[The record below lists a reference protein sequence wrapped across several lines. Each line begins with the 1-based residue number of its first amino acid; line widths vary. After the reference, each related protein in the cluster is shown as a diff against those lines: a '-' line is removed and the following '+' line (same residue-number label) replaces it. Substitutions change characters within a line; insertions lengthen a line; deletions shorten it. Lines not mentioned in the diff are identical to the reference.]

1 MGIPTCQLF
10 KMRLFLY
17 FLIYQQAQAIVKN
30 RVYFDDKI
38 TGVFDG
44 QCDGECG
51 ESRLEEAKTYL
62 EKIACKEIS
71 CRNETKFSC
80 ESTIDSEDSEI
91 QIIILED
98 GKITLITQNF
108 KVEFKNVDY
117 EQDFDCLIEKYN
129 ANFETGSD
137 WSHDPIDG
145 ASVAIENDFQLAE
158 IFFISIFS
166 GFAFIFMLGFIV
178 IGLKGFNVMAVV
190 FGAIFTLLII
200 GSIGAIGFFMYV
212 GEIDAAVGGG
222 LIGAIFGFAVIFAL
236 IMYFATK
243 SKKKS
248 KASSKSYEM
257 SNRSTI
263 SNPYEQQITAPK
275 MPSMRAARASPQFSE
290 VIYETD
296 YPVRGKKSE
305 AGQWDD
311 TVQRMSI
318 QAGKKAYQG
327 VDKKVKKSMKQVNEE
342 FKSVMNT
349 INSEKF

>member
-62 EKIACKEIS
+62 EETACKEIS
-71 CRNETKFSC
+71 CRNETKVSC
-80 ESTIDSEDSEI
+80 ESTNEDSEI

-236 IMYFATK
+236 IMYFATN

-248 KASSKSYEM
+248 KSSSKSYEM
-257 SNRSTI
+257 SDRSTI
-263 SNPYEQQITAPK
+263 SNPYEPKITEPRI
-275 MPSMRAARASPQFSE
+275 PSMRAARASPQFSE
-290 VIYETD
+290 GIYETD

-318 QAGKKAYQG
+318 QAGKK
-327 VDKKVKKSMKQVNEE
+327 VKKSM
-342 FKSVMNT
+342 
-349 INSEKF
+349 

>member
-1 MGIPTCQLF
+1 
-10 KMRLFLY
+10 MRLFLY
-17 FLIYQQAQAIVKN
+17 FLIYQQAQAIVKV
-30 RVYFDDKI
+30 RVHFDDKI
-38 TGVFDG
+38 TGENEEG
-44 QCDGECG
+44 KCEGECK
-51 ESRLEEAKTYL
+51 SKKRDEADEYL
-62 EKIACKEIS
+62 KNVCQDIS
-71 CRNETKFSC
+71 CSNETKYDCELSDKVFSSVYK
-80 ESTIDSEDSEI
+80 EKRNYTEF
-91 QIIILED
+91 
-98 GKITLITQNF
+98 TQNF
-108 KVEFKNVDY
+108 NVNFKNVDNKQ
-117 EQDFDCLIEKYN
+117 ENIDCIIEKYN
-129 ANFETGSD
+129 AKFDGVSEWEHKSINET
-137 WSHDPIDG
+137 
-145 ASVAIENDFQLAE
+145 SVTIENDFQLAE

-166 GFAFIFMLGFIV
+166 GFAFIFVLGLIV
-178 IGLKGFNVMAVV
+178 IGLKGYNVMAVV
-190 FGAIFTLLII
+190 FGAIFTVLII

-236 IMYFATK
+236 IMFFAAK

-248 KASSKSYEM
+248 KSSSKNYEM
-257 SNRSTI
+257 SDRSTI
-263 SNPYEQQITAPK
+263 SNPYEPQITEPRI
-275 MPSMRAARASPQFSE
+275 PSMRAARASPQFSE
-290 VIYETD
+290 GIYETD